1 MPVLFFKFYPLQNT
15 GLWAQFPPNRAF
27 LAGFTTFSL
36 TVPSESGT
44 EAKTN
49 WPEPTK
55 MHKYFSIC
63 WPHLMVLLIFIQK
76 KCLFSSFLFR
86 CCCNIGLLF
95 TSEEKKRLTCF
106 ATHSG
111 LHVTDTDYWVHVV
124 ASTHSH
130 VFLTSKHH
138 FPEAGTK
145 TEQKPCCMSA
155 FSHHSH

>member
-1 MPVLFFKFYPLQNT
+1 MGRKPRQI
-15 GLWAQFPPNRAF
+15 GLNPQKC
-27 LAGFTTFSL
+27 TSTFSSAGL
-36 TVPSESGT
+36 TCGSIDIYTKEVP
-44 EAKTN
+44 
-49 WPEPTK
+49 
-55 MHKYFSIC
+55 F
-63 WPHLMVLLIFIQK
+63 F
-76 KCLFSSFLFR
+76 FSSFLFC

-124 ASTHSH
+124 ASTHSR

-138 FPEAGTK
+138 LPEAGTK

-155 FSHHSH
+155 FSHHFHWYSLSCFSFSLKNSPIYLLTIKETKTMPQIIYQFSELN